1 MPQNLERGV
10 IKEKKQIVEGRA
22 IYYLKS
28 ESESHSVVSGSF

>member
-22 IYYLKS
+22 KTEQELIIILLEK
-28 ESESHSVVSGSF
+28 